1 MCYDISFSTRYELIT
16 DYVPGLVIDPQV
28 SIDFDMN
35 LHVME
40 QAFKKYP
47 VIIFEDG
54 QYKLKPFEWGGDPGI
69 YAYSRADQKRSVV
82 HV

>member
-16 DYVPGLVIDPQV
+16 DYVPGLVVDPQV
-28 SIDFDMN
+28 SMDFDMN
-35 LHVME
+35 LHVMA

-54 QYKLKPFEWGGDPGI
+54 QYKLNHLSG
-69 YAYSRADQKRSVV
+69 V
-82 HV
+82 